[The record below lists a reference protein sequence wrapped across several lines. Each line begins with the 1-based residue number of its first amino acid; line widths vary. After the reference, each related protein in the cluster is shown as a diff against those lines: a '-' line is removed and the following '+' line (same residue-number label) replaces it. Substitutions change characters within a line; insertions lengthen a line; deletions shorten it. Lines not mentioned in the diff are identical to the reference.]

1 MPAGAGCDFDAVVGA
16 LLHQCAAIFVVT
28 ASRLQGLGDSVQMR
42 AMIGETPDY
51 RIDIAVRSVYID
63 DESEPDANR
72 YVFAYTV
79 TIRNVGTVP
88 AQLLTRHWVITDADG
103 KVQEVRGDGVVGEQ
117 PRLVPGEDFQY
128 TSAALIETPV
138 GTMGG
143 SYQMVADDGVS
154 FDAEIPLFRLSIPNI
169 LH

>member
-1 MPAGAGCDFDAVVGA
+1 
-16 LLHQCAAIFVVT
+16 
-28 ASRLQGLGDSVQMR
+28 MR
-42 AMIGETPDY
+42 GMMEQTPDY
-51 RIDIAVRSVYID
+51 RFEIAVRSIYID
-63 DESEPDANR
+63 DESEPDDNK
-72 YVFAYTV
+72 YVFAYTI
-79 TIRNVGTVP
+79 TIRNVGTVS

-117 PRLVPGEDFQY
+117 PRLAPGEQFQY

-143 SYQMVADDGVS
+143 SYQMMADDGVS
-154 FDAEIPLFRLSIPNI
+154 FDTEIPLFRLSIPNI

>member
-1 MPAGAGCDFDAVVGA
+1 MRDMIEKTPPYRFEV
-16 LLHQCAAIFVVT
+16 AA
-28 ASRLQGLGDSVQMR
+28 Q
-42 AMIGETPDY
+42 
-51 RIDIAVRSVYID
+51 SVYIA
-63 DESEPDANR
+63 DESEPDENK
-72 YVFAYTV
+72 YVFAYTI

-103 KVQEVRGDGVVGEQ
+103 KVQEVRGEGVVGEQ
-117 PRLVPGEDFQY
+117 PRLTPGEDFQY

-138 GTMGG
+138 GTMEG

-154 FDAEIPLFRLSIPNI
+154 FDAEIPRFRLSIPNI

>member
-1 MPAGAGCDFDAVVGA
+1 
-16 LLHQCAAIFVVT
+16 
-28 ASRLQGLGDSVQMR
+28 MR
-42 AMIGETPDY
+42 SMIEEQPDY
-51 RIDIAVRSVYID
+51 RFAVAVQSIYID
-63 DESEPDANR
+63 DESEPDSNR

-138 GTMGG
+138 GTMEGT
-143 SYQMVADDGVS
+143 YQLVADDGVS
-154 FDAEIPLFRLSIPNI
+154 FDAAIPLFRLSIPNI

>member
-1 MPAGAGCDFDAVVGA
+1 
-16 LLHQCAAIFVVT
+16 
-28 ASRLQGLGDSVQMR
+28 MR
-42 AMIGETPDY
+42 GMMEQTPDY
-51 RIDIAVRSVYID
+51 RIEVAVQSVYID
-63 DESEPDANR
+63 DESEPDANK

-88 AQLLTRHWVITDADG
+88 AQLLTRQWTITDADG
-103 KVQEVRGDGVVGEQ
+103 KVQEVRGQGVVGEQ
-117 PRLVPGEDFQY
+117 PRLAPGEDFQY

>member
-1 MPAGAGCDFDAVVGA
+1 
-16 LLHQCAAIFVVT
+16 
-28 ASRLQGLGDSVQMR
+28 MR
-42 AMIGETPDY
+42 DMIVESPDY
-51 RIDIAVRSVYID
+51 RFEVAVKSVYIA
-63 DESEPDANR
+63 DESEPDSNR

-79 TIRNVGTVP
+79 TIRNVGKVP

-103 KVQEVRGDGVVGEQ
+103 KVQEVRGEGVVGEQ

-138 GTMGG
+138 GTMEG
-143 SYQMVADDGVS
+143 SYQMMADDGVS
-154 FDAEIPLFRLSIPNI
+154 FDTEIPLFRLSIPNI